1 MQRTCLS
8 SRNVLGRLLTFFT
21 MDEADF
27 WLLYVPV
34 VLWLIWV

>member
-1 MQRTCLS
+1 MKNTGNAA
-8 SRNVLGRLLTFFT
+8 RNVLGRPHFFT

>member
-1 MQRTCLS
+1 MLPGTFWEGFS
-8 SRNVLGRLLTFFT
+8 HFFT

>member
-1 MQRTCLS
+1 MKNTGNAA
-8 SRNVLGRLLTFFT
+8 RNVLGRLLTFFT